1 MNDSKS
7 VLQRVAFKSIFG
19 FLLIGLA
26 VTSICCLMIYSS
38 ENRAQYD
45 CYVWGFNNAV
55 CRYDKVV
62 EKYPGYSRCPEH
74 LVPVTLCEE
83 FPETE
88 RGVLD
93 AMRFIKGDL
102 VDFPTYRRDYRT
114 FHLNY

>member
-1 MNDSKS
+1 MNYPESNIKKTT
-7 VLQRVAFKSIFG
+7 LKNIIG
-19 FLLIGLA
+19 ILLIGFSA
-26 VTSICCLMIYSS
+26 TSICWLMVFSS

-55 CRYDKVV
+55 CCHGQTVKNYT
-62 EKYPGYSRCPEH
+62 GYSRCPEH

-88 RGVLD
+88 RGVSD
-93 AMRFIKGDL
+93 AMLFIKGEL
-102 VDFPTYRRDYRT
+102 VEIPTYRRDYRT